1 MLRCSPGIRPTPAI
15 SRSFL
20 WLASLA
26 PPAHATSVCA
36 CAHAR
41 RRGAPVELDG
51 RDGPFNPEIAARLCV
66 SAQTVQHHLGK
77 VFAKLAIGSCGRLRR
92 VIPGDLEP
100 GAPR

>member
-36 CAHAR
+36 GAHAR
-41 RRGAPVELDG
+41 RRGAVELDG

-66 SAQTVQHHLGK
+66 SARTVQYHLGK
-77 VFAKLAIGSCGRLRR
+77 VFAKLVIGSCGRLRR
-92 VIPGDLEP
+92 VILGHLEP

>member
-36 CAHAR
+36 GAHAR
-41 RRGAPVELDG
+41 RRGAVELDG
-51 RDGPFNPEIAARLCV
+51 RDGPFNPEIAARLFV
-66 SAQTVQHHLGK
+66 IAQTFRYHLGK
-77 VFAKLAIGSCGRLRR
+77 VFAKLAIGSCGRHCR

-100 GAPR
+100 GASR